1 MLGGRGNMGMFMM
14 WARLLLGRI
23 TAITGAV
30 LGSRAEAGVVVVVMV
45 AEAVVVM
52 EEVGVLESLVFNL
65 VCFYSSQ
72 ASNKSCCS

>member
-1 MLGGRGNMGMFMM
+1 
-14 WARLLLGRI
+14 
-23 TAITGAV
+23 
-30 LGSRAEAGVVVVVMV
+30 V